1 MGTLASA
8 FFDSTSAK
16 RAALA
21 IALALTVPGSSA
33 SADGVNIPTCKQIV
47 EFGRNWVGF
56 DQNRASRDLGVPLY
70 QLTNSEIDRIAQA
83 ARDCLAA
90 ATNAEDKAI
99 LTDVLK
105 QKGALT
111 AARDRLR
118 KVFSVFETAKKT
130 ATPKLAQITAKLDAL
145 RGAPADRSAV
155 DDAQAAI
162 SGIFFE
168 LDDKRKAAQVR
179 EPLTES
185 FKPYMDALAA
195 VARKRQALAESARLA
210 LVAQAEE
217 AFGAH
222 RAEFE
227 RLNVPA
233 VAQDATIILEGAD
246 AGSDVRW
253 LTLRQWAALVL
264 KVSGDGSLSLTKSD
278 DPQLIELKL
287 VRQGYGDV
295 VFDFRQDGRDLRLAR
310 TRIDGVLHEIVTPDD
325 RQQAVSQLV
334 AVAKSH

>member
-1 MGTLASA
+1 MNIRASV
-8 FFDSTSAK
+8 FFDPTGVK

-21 IALALTVPGSSA
+21 VAIALAVPGSPA
-33 SADGVNIPTCKQIV
+33 SADPVNIPSCEQFV
-47 EFGRNWVGF
+47 DFGRNWVGF
-56 DQNRASRDLGVPLY
+56 DQNRVSHDLGLPLY
-70 QLTNSEIDRIAQA
+70 QLTNSDIDHIAQA
-83 ARDCLAA
+83 TRDCLAA
-90 ATNAEDKAI
+90 ATTAKDKAI
-99 LTDVLK
+99 LTDLLK

-111 AARDRLR
+111 AARDRIR
-118 KVFSVFETAKKT
+118 KAFSAFETAKTKS
-130 ATPKLAQITAKLDAL
+130 APKLAQLTAKLDSL
-145 RGAPADRSAV
+145 RGVPADRSAV

-168 LDDKRKAAQVR
+168 LDEKRNAAQVR

-210 LVAQAEE
+210 LVAQAED
-217 AFGAH
+217 AFGTR

-227 RLNVPA
+227 RLNVPE
-233 VAQDATIILEGAD
+233 VAQDATIVLEGAD

-253 LTLRQWAALVL
+253 LTLRQWASLVL
-264 KVSGDGSLSLTKSD
+264 KNSGEGSLSLVQAD
-278 DPQLIELKL
+278 DPHLVELKI
-287 VRQGYGDV
+287 VRPGYGDV
-295 VFDFRQDGRDLRLAR
+295 IFAFRQDGRDLRLAR

-334 AVAKSH
+334 AVAKSR